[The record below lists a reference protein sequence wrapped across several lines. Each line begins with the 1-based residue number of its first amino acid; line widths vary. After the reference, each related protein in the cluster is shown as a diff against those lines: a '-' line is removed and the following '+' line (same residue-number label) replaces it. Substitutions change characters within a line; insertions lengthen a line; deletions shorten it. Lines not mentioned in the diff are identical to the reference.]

1 MTGNTLLKKEISII
15 TVIFLISIGIIP
27 SINQSVVKAS
37 NDNDLIEVTTQAYG
51 INGYGDTTVKLTRE
65 QYQNLERYLVE
76 FRERLNQT
84 TTRDE
89 AVPIFKDAVVELD
102 KYRLLPNG
110 MSVERAQNLVTFSTR
125 KVSQL
130 RPIKPNILRQ
140 SNSLSNN
147 NTIDFLC
154 MIAGESTNTYFQTLL
169 NSAIIFLSGLFL
181 ILPSF
186 FILGAFIWSVIHN
199 VDSVP
204 LYILA
209 IIATAVDTGLLGV
222 VFPFLLTH
230 SGISAV
236 GIIRYASSQGWI
248 HLTVHSNVWVNGT
261 FNGSFPTIPNSD
273 FTFMGSPGVIG
284 FTGLHL
290 KTNAASHKSYY
301 FGTALVVAVTS

>member
-1 MTGNTLLKKEISII
+1 MKKILSLGVILL
-15 TVIFLISIGIIP
+15 FIGVAVAP
-27 SINQSVVKAS
+27 SINFNTVKAS
-37 NDNDLIEVTTQAYG
+37 NEDDLVEVTTQACG
-51 INGYGDTTVKLTRE
+51 IKGYGNTTVKLTRE
-65 QYQNLERYLVE
+65 QYQNLEQYLVD
-76 FRERLNQT
+76 FRARLNQT
-84 TTRDE
+84 STREE
-89 AVPIFKDAVVELD
+89 AVPIYKEAVIELD
-102 KYRLLPNG
+102 KYGLLPNG
-110 MSVERAQNLVTFSTR
+110 MSVQQAQNLVTFSNR
-125 KVSQL
+125 KVLQL
-130 RPIKPNILRQ
+130 RPIKPNILKQ

-147 NTIDFLC
+147 NTIDFFC

-169 NSAIIFLSGLFL
+169 NTAAILLSGLFV

-199 VDSVP
+199 VDSVL

-230 SGISAV
+230 SGISVV
-236 GIIRYASSQGWI
+236 GIIRYDSSQGWI
-248 HLTVHSNVWVNGT
+248 HLTAHSNVWVNGT

-290 KTNAASHKSYY
+290 RTNSTSHKSYY

>member
-1 MTGNTLLKKEISII
+1 MGNTIRLKGLVVSII
-15 TVIFLISIGIIP
+15 FLFISVSVTP
-27 SINQSVVKAS
+27 SINTSVVRAS
-37 NDNDLIEVTTQAYG
+37 DDNDLIEVTTQACG
-51 INGYGDTTVKLTRE
+51 IQGYENTTVKLTRE
-65 QYQNLERYLVE
+65 QYQNLEQYLVE
-76 FRERLNQT
+76 FRARLNQT
-84 TTRDE
+84 TTREE
-89 AVPIFKDAVVELD
+89 AIPIFKDAVVVLE
-102 KYRLLPNG
+102 KYGLLPKG
-110 MSVERAQNLVTFSTR
+110 MSVQQAQNLVTFSNR
-125 KVSQL
+125 KVSHL
-130 RPIKPNILRQ
+130 RPIKPNILKQ
-140 SNSLSNN
+140 FNSPSNN
-147 NTIDFLC
+147 NTIDVFC

-169 NSAIIFLSGLFL
+169 NTAAILFSGLFI

-199 VDSVP
+199 VDSVL

-230 SGISAV
+230 SGISAI
-236 GIIRYASSQGWI
+236 GIIRYVSSQGWI
-248 HLTVHSNVWVNGT
+248 HLTAHSNVWVNGT

-290 KTNAASHKSYY
+290 KTNSTSHKSYY

>member
-1 MTGNTLLKKEISII
+1 MKKQIIATTIILL
-15 TVIFLISIGIIP
+15 FIGVAIVP
-27 SINQSVVKAS
+27 NINFTVVKAS
-37 NDNDLIEVTTQAYG
+37 QDDDLVEVTTQACG
-51 INGYGDTTVKLTRE
+51 IKGYGDTTVKLTRE
-65 QYQNLERYLVE
+65 QYQNLEQYLVE
-76 FRERLNQT
+76 FRARLNQT
-84 TTRDE
+84 STREE
-89 AVPIFKDAVVELD
+89 AIPIFKDAVVELE
-102 KYRLLPNG
+102 KYGLLPMG
-110 MSVERAQNLVTFSTR
+110 MSVQQAQNLVTFSNR

-130 RPIKPNILRQ
+130 RPIKPNILKQ
-140 SNSLSNN
+140 SISLSNN
-147 NTIDFLC
+147 NTIDFFC

-169 NSAIIFLSGLFL
+169 NTAAILLSGLFV

-186 FILGAFIWSVIHN
+186 FILGAFIWSVIHS
-199 VDSVP
+199 VDSVL

-230 SGISAV
+230 SGISVV

-248 HLTVHSNVWVNGT
+248 HLTAHSNVWVNGT

-290 KTNAASHKSYY
+290 KTNATSHKSYY